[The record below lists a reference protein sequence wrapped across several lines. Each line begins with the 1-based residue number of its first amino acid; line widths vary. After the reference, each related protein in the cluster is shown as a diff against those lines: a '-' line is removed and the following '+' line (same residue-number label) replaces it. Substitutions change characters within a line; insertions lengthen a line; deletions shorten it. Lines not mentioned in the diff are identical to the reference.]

1 MTDNTTDTFVSA
13 MQTVL
18 DMAPSAPDLPE
29 IHEPVRNRR
38 PVLAI
43 ASGFAVTIVAVG
55 VAGVLLAQSNGA
67 PSGAGMTPE
76 EAAFAELEASAVAA
90 TECVEDLGLETEP
103 PYYEQEYFT
112 FNFTWRTGTDEQ
124 EAAAESCLLTVFE
137 SVNSVWMA
145 AYGPEATPGVP
156 PADPGYAPLDAL
168 PMIGTILQGWEI
180 GMAAEEESADGGGL
194 RTALY
199 YKVVND
205 DTIFANLWIR
215 GITEDSVY
223 EGNYLMSDQTNL
235 EELTI
240 RGHEARMLTVDS
252 NNFEFVW
259 RDSPTAVVR
268 LAINTEAAEESGR
281 DLALVFADS
290 LIDLT
295 PEMWTDH
302 LDRSGGVVPSI
313 PTTTLAE

>member
-1 MTDNTTDTFVSA
+1 MTDNTTDTFRSA
-13 MQTVL
+13 IQTVH
-18 DMAPSAPDLPE
+18 DMAPPAPVLPAVSRR
-29 IHEPVRNRR
+29 EPLRR
-38 PVLAI
+38 PVAALVSAFAAVLVVVGLGTLAI
-43 ASGFAVTIVAVG
+43 GQGSNETQDVG
-55 VAGVLLAQSNGA
+55 AGGSEPTSGVL
-67 PSGAGMTPE
+67 
-76 EAAFAELEASAVAA
+76 
-90 TECVEDLGLETEP
+90 
-103 PYYEQEYFT
+103 
-112 FNFTWRTGTDEQ
+112 
-124 EAAAESCLLTVFE
+124 
-137 SVNSVWMA
+137 
-145 AYGPEATPGVP
+145 
-156 PADPGYAPLDAL
+156 PADAGLAPLDAL

-180 GMAAEEESADGGGL
+180 GMATEEESADGGGL

-223 EGNYLMSDQTNL
+223 EGDYLMSDQLNL

-240 RGHEARMLTVDS
+240 RGHDARMLTVDS
-252 NNFEFVW
+252 DNFEFVW

-268 LAINTEAAEESGR
+268 LAVNTEAAEESGR

-295 PEMWTDH
+295 PEMWADY
-302 LDRSGGVVPSI
+302 LDLSGSAVPSS